1 MIKILREGNKKQV
14 ECNDCGALLQYEGE
28 DIHCEEI
35 YTSPMKYYNRRY
47 ITCPQCKNKIILE
60 ATR

>member
-1 MIKILREGNKKQV
+1 MIKILREGNKRQI

-35 YTSPMKYYNRRY
+35 YTSPMRYYNKRY
-47 ITCPQCKNKIILE
+47 IF
-60 ATR
+60 